1 MFNSIT
7 RRAKGMAVSG
17 ILWTATGAMLGLF
30 LILTL
35 GGVVGI
41 LFGYIIKCVLCQ
53 ACTDG

>member
-1 MFNSIT
+1 
-7 RRAKGMAVSG
+7 MAVSG